1 MESNPKQIGI
11 VIGIS
16 LASFA
21 LLFGI
26 WKLTSKPVA
35 PTVVDIKLTEKDHV
49 LGKKDSKV
57 VLVEYSDFQ
66 CPACKAYQPMIKQ
79 VIEKYKDKITFTY
92 RHFPLPLHLNAV
104 SAAQAAEAAALQNKF
119 WEMHDMLFDTQTD
132 WEGSKKPQ
140 DIFVKYATKLKL
152 NVDTFKKDLQSSG
165 VADRV
170 TVDKDSGRQYGV
182 DSTPTF
188 FLNGVKLDS
197 PQSFAD
203 FEKLIDAQLSK

>member
-11 VIGIS
+11 IVGIT
-16 LASFA
+16 LASIA

-35 PTVVDIKLTEKDHV
+35 PTVVNIKLNEKDHIF
-49 LGKKDSKV
+49 GKKDSKV

-66 CPACKAYQPMIKQ
+66 CPACKAYQPLVKQ
-79 VIEKYKDKITFTY
+79 VLEKYKDKITFTY
-92 RHFPLPLHLNAV
+92 RYFPLPLHLNAV
-104 SAAQAAEAAALQNKF
+104 PSAHAAEAAGLQNKF
-119 WEMHDMLFDTQTD
+119 WEMHDLLFQTQAD
-132 WEGSKKPQ
+132 WEGSKKPEE
-140 DIFVKYATKLKL
+140 IFVKYAAKLKL
-152 NVDTFKKDLQSSG
+152 DVEEFKKDVKSNETAKRVDEDKNSG
-165 VADRV
+165 A
-170 TVDKDSGRQYGV
+170 QYGV

-197 PQSFAD
+197 PQSLAD